1 MVINI
6 TKKNCNLNHRDI
18 NRINKVMT
26 TKKDKMIINID
37 TTFSINNKDINRNS
51 RKVLIINNKMTTS
64 IDKTSNINR
73 NINMVMIIMLRNRI
87 KILNPDSPLTLPSLR
102 RETREIHFNPSIP
115 GR

>member
-6 TKKNCNLNHRDI
+6 NKKNGSINHRDI

-26 TKKDKMIINID
+26 TKKEKMIINID

>member
-6 TKKNCNLNHRDI
+6 NKKNCNINHRNI
-18 NRINKVMT
+18 NGINKVMT

-37 TTFSINNKDINRNS
+37 TTFSIENKDINRNS
-51 RKVLIINNKMTTS
+51 SKVIIINNKMTTN

-73 NINMVMIIMLRNRI
+73 NINMVMIIMRGNRI
-87 KILNPDSPLTLPSLR
+87 KNLNPDFPLTLPSLR